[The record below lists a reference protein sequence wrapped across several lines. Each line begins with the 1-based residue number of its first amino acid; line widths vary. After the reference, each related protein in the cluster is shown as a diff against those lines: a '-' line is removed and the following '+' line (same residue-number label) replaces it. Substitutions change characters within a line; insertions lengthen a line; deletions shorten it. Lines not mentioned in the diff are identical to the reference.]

1 MLFGNQNLFLRLVHN
16 HNSVDFISLK
26 IQTPLISDFE
36 NQNWIDFSFFV
47 QTDLEDVQALLP

>member
-1 MLFGNQNLFLRLVHN
+1 MLFGNQNLFLLVHN
-16 HNSVDFISLK
+16 QNSVDFISLK
-26 IQTPLISDFE
+26 IQAPLISDFE